1 LVAVSVVDQSTAVGT
16 WQVDGDLIQIENNYL
31 QVLQSSGFETSRSE
45 DLSTESITVF
55 FAVNN
60 DFDITVSATPG
71 ENLTDPGEITVL
83 VNPAL

>member
-1 LVAVSVVDQSTAVGT
+1 
-16 WQVDGDLIQIENNYL
+16 
-31 QVLQSSGFETSRSE
+31 
-45 DLSTESITVF
+45 
-55 FAVNN
+55 VNN